1 MISIGAF
8 IFCSMAALAGGF
20 IDAIAGGGG
29 LLTVPALMV
38 SGLPPHIVLGTNKV
52 SASLGT
58 TVALIN
64 FSRHGLVLWRL
75 VLCGLGFSLAG
86 SWLGATIAMHVSPAL
101 LSRILIFL
109 LPVGMIATFV
119 PPRKKETGADEI
131 KGVRFWLVLPLI
143 CLVIGIYDGFF
154 GPGTG
159 SFLILALHWILKID
173 LIQASGTT
181 KALNLGSNL
190 SGAFSFIWH
199 GVINWPLGL
208 VMAACLMLGNWL
220 GSTFAIRVGTK
231 AVRRFLFV
239 SLFLLL
245 ATLIWQNFISN

>member
-1 MISIGAF
+1 MISISAF
-8 IFCSMAALAGGF
+8 IFCSLAALAGGF

-29 LLTVPALMV
+29 LLTVPALML

-58 TVALIN
+58 IVSLIN
-64 FSRHGLVLWRL
+64 YTAHGLVLWRL
-75 VLCGLGFSLAG
+75 VIYALAFSFVG
-86 SWLGATIAMHVSPAL
+86 SWLGATIAMFISSAL

-109 LPVGMIATFV
+109 LPFAMLATFV
-119 PPRKKETGADEI
+119 PPRKQEISRQEITGL
-131 KGVRFWLVLPLI
+131 KFWFYLPLI
-143 CLVIGIYDGFF
+143 CLFIGVYDGFF

-159 SFLILALHWILKID
+159 SFLILALHWLLRIN
-173 LIQASGTT
+173 LIEASGTS
-181 KALNLGSNL
+181 KALNLGSNI

-199 GVINWPLGL
+199 GAVNWPLGL
-208 VMAACLMLGNWL
+208 TMALCLMLGNWL
-220 GSTFAIRVGTK
+220 GSTFAIRVGTR

-245 ATLIWQNFISN
+245 ITLIWQNFIQG